1 MTTATQTLIPG
12 YYALYH
18 KVEDRVYHFKLDMPT
33 EGRWAGYT
41 FLSHVAGGNKGAAIR
56 GTEKGQILNAIR
68 RNPIESA
75 ALYGKTTGTCGIC
88 HRTLTVKESV
98 ERGIGPVCLKK
109 LGG

>member
-1 MTTATQTLIPG
+1 MTTATRTIIPG

-18 KVEDRVYHFKLDMPT
+18 KVEERTYHFKLDMPT

-41 FLSHVAGGNKGAAIR
+41 FLSQVSGDKHTAIKGAQKA
-56 GTEKGQILNAIR
+56 QILNAIKR
-68 RNPIESA
+68 DPIESA

-88 HRTLTVKESV
+88 HRTLTVQESV
-98 ERGIGPVCLKK
+98 DRGIGPVCFEK